1 MSRLKGKTFYCIIS
15 PHAENKCCETTYE
28 GDSVNHTH
36 ITADGTVKKCQGKI
50 SLSDATR
57 DEDRSVVVE
66 YEGNKRIEFK
76 VLDSDYETYI
86 IKVTEEGTYLCMNE
100 PEPDEEKV
108 KKFKVVGARVC

>member
-1 MSRLKGKTFYCIIS
+1 MALLKNVKVKFHLVMRL
-15 PHAENKCCETTYE
+15 AM
-28 GDSVNHTH
+28 
-36 ITADGTVKKCQGKI
+36 KI
-50 SLSDATR
+50 G
-57 DEDRSVVVE
+57 SVVVE

-76 VLDSDYETYI
+76 VLDSDYETYM